1 MDEKLW
7 TARFQ
12 ETLETDATNGN
23 KLLDGPCSTTN
34 LISQLKQE
42 ENCDASSQLQEN
54 VETVICESEKYKI
67 QQILDQVNTLKP
79 IEKLLLYLKLP
90 TENSNNDPLRQPL
103 NPLGSRTEISQTI
116 IWIRTH
122 LEQDQDISLQKKAVY
137 DEYQSFCESKKIKPL
152 STADFGK
159 VMKQVYPTVKPRRLG
174 VRGQSQ
180 YCYSGLRKRVRL
192 HMPLLPDLSESEV
205 SYESDL
211 TSAAWSIIREWCIS
225 NFKKQFHSLPA
236 LAYYLIITFS
246 IGNGS
251 TAANTITNAF
261 KYQEDGGIVQN
272 PFVDKHRET
281 TMLLQ
286 RKLQEKCEV
295 KEQKRK
301 NQPGRPRSRSSS
313 KCKRA
318 KGTKS
323 QSASPVKSL
332 NLSNTEDI
340 SASVSDG
347 VTLPEFSSLRHILN
361 DQTDA
366 PNGID
371 SVGIGKAED
380 VQTDCNP
387 LLPSPSCSSTHTSN
401 SLPNNQ
407 PSTSAMK
414 ASVRQT
420 SAGNK
425 HCHRSK
431 YKSIQLK
438 QYQADYAQSMD
449 QTNLESTA
457 AAAQAQHRKYAKKK
471 QQQRLQQ
478 VVVQHKREPSLVLE
492 EHEQNVLLSRERL
505 NSISTVPKEDLDD
518 YLMGTSNSQEQS
530 EEEIMSY
537 FENNNEVPTKLQ
549 HLRQC
554 LIDSKINEQQP
565 TSYTSS
571 KSQKRRLHQINP
583 SANIR
588 RRVSFDTQSCESTS
602 VPPSPNTRRRNFNF
616 TPIDGVTGDVSPTGG
631 QSMCSSTNESPFVSP
646 RNTPVP
652 RARGQSYP
660 HVLHPI
666 ANQQRLLN
674 TNLELQLS
682 LEENKPQI
690 NMPMRASA
698 PPSPKGNYNYLNNK
712 TNYGHLNISEQ
723 SMLSNANDL
732 TQELSQ
738 LLGNSSNLESINL
751 RSKSVPVPYYNNMN
765 IVAQENTNYGV
776 EEEHFQ
782 TDMSNIVSDLEPK
795 LYIDE
800 SGFNDP
806 QLSLQSKLLARSQ
819 SIQIDTQMDSF
830 KYSTRSVPSTPV
842 SCPDFKAD
850 LKSYPRTPTVVPD
863 NAFNYNH
870 DFLIN
875 GQRIKNKHAI
885 YKSLFDTPAEETSDN
900 FLTQLNYSAG
910 ARTENNLTFDE
921 TVDPNNLNY

>member
-7 TARFQ
+7 SARFQ
-12 ETLETDATNGN
+12 ENIETNGN
-23 KLLDGPCSTTN
+23 KLLEGPCSTTN

-54 VETVICESEKYKI
+54 VEAVICETEKYKI
-67 QQILDQVNTLKP
+67 QQILEQVSTLKP

-90 TENSNNDPLRQPL
+90 TESSNNDPLRQPL

-137 DEYQSFCESKKIKPL
+137 DEYQSFCDSKKIKPL

-192 HMPLLPDLSESEV
+192 NMPMLPDLSESEV

-211 TSAAWSIIREWCIS
+211 TSAAWNIIREWCIL

-246 IGNGS
+246 IGTGS

-272 PFVDKHRET
+272 PYVDKHRET

-286 RKLQEKCEV
+286 RKIQEKNEV

-323 QSASPVKSL
+323 QSASPVKSHIF
-332 NLSNTEDI
+332 SNPDDTSPGI
-340 SASVSDG
+340 GDG

-361 DQTDA
+361 EPPDA
-366 PNGID
+366 PNEEKHRQIE
-371 SVGIGKAED
+371 KLED
-380 VQTDCNP
+380 GHQSDCNP
-387 LLPSPSCSSTHTSN
+387 RTSASCSSAHPST
-401 SLPNNQ
+401 SLPNTLQQQHPQ
-407 PSTSAMK
+407 PSTSNMK
-414 ASVRQT
+414 PSIRHT
-420 SAGNK
+420 TTNK
-425 HCHRSK
+425 HAHRNKSS
-431 YKSIQLK
+431 KSILPK
-438 QYQADYAQSMD
+438 QYQQDLSLLLD
-449 QTNLESTA
+449 QVNDPAVTA
-457 AAAQAQHRKYAKKK
+457 RKYAKKR

-478 VVVQHKREPSLVLE
+478 VVVHHKREPSLVLE

-537 FENNNEVPTKLQ
+537 FDNNNDVPTIKLQ

-565 TSYTSS
+565 TDYTSM
-571 KSQKRRLHQINP
+571 KSQKRKLHHINP
-583 SANIR
+583 NVNIR
-588 RRVSFDTQSCESTS
+588 RRVSFDTPSGESTS

-616 TPIDGVTGDVSPTGG
+616 TPIGVTGDTSPTGG
-631 QSMCSSTNESPFVSP
+631 RSMCSSTNESPFVSP

-652 RARGQSYP
+652 RARGQSHP

-666 ANQQRLLN
+666 ANQHRFSSH
-674 TNLELQLS
+674 LELQLT
-682 LEENKPQI
+682 LEENKTQM

-712 TNYGHLNISEQ
+712 TNNYGHLNVSEQ
-723 SMLSNANDL
+723 SVLPNANDL
-732 TQELSQ
+732 TQELNQ
-738 LLGNSSNLESINL
+738 LLANNSNLESINL
-751 RSKSVPVPYYNNMN
+751 RSKSVPVPYYNNLN
-765 IVAQENTNYGV
+765 IIAQEAANYDV
-776 EEEHFQ
+776 TEDHFQ
-782 TDMSNIVSDLEPK
+782 ADMSNIVSDLEPK

-800 SGFNDP
+800 NAFSDH
-806 QLSLQSKLLARSQ
+806 LQSRMLARSQ
-819 SIQIDTQMDSF
+819 SIQIDTQMDNF
-830 KYSTRSVPSTPV
+830 KFNTRSVPSTPV
-842 SCPDFKAD
+842 SCPDFKVD
-850 LKSYPRTPTVVPD
+850 VKSYPRNPAVAPD
-863 NAFNYNH
+863 SAFNFNH

-875 GQRIKNKHAI
+875 GQRIKNKNAMQ
-885 YKSLFDTPAEETSDN
+885 YKNLFDTPAEDTSEN
-900 FLTQLNYSAG
+900 FLNQLNYSAG
-910 ARTENNLTFDE
+910 TRTEANLTFDE